1 MTIQEWTQHW
11 LEAYARPSVRPAT
24 LAAYRYILQNHI
36 NPGLGEIELAA
47 LMVEDVSLFLEHCKT
62 SGSHRP
68 ESAGYPGLSDET
80 MRHIHRLLYQCLAP
94 AVTQGLISENPVGAF
109 RCARS
114 KPQTHNVLTADEVE
128 VYLDAADELGVLSMF
143 SLELTCGLRQ
153 RELIALKWS
162 DLDVENRTLTVA
174 EQRAVE
180 RGKLVE
186 YGMETRTITLTEEVT
201 ALLSGEHARH
211 PSHPCMFVHPGT
223 LKPYSPNMVRLLHGR
238 VLERAGL
245 EHLRF
250 VDLRHTCAA
259 LALKGGAE
267 ARTLAAVLGHSRP
280 SDTRQAYKEYLP
292 AKKPEKP
299 VCNRCAP
306 SVPELQAAA
315 DKIASALNFACI
327 CARN

>member
-1 MTIQEWTQHW
+1 MTVKEWTQHW
-11 LEAYARPSVRPAT
+11 LEVYAKPSVRPTT

-36 NPGLGEIELAA
+36 NPGLGEIELTA
-47 LMVEDVSLFLEHCKT
+47 LTVEDVSLFLEHCKT

-94 AVTQGLISENPVGAF
+94 AVTQGLISENPAGVF

-128 VYLDAADELGVLSMF
+128 AYLDAADELGVLAMF

-162 DLDVENRTLTVA
+162 DLDVENRILTVA
-174 EQRAVE
+174 EQRAVKC
-180 RGKLVE
+180 GKLIE
-186 YGMETRTITLTEEVT
+186 YDTKTRTITLTEEVT
-201 ALLSGEHARH
+201 ALLTGEHAEH

-223 LKPYSPNMVRLLHGR
+223 LKPYSPNMVRLLHSR
-238 VLERAGL
+238 VLGRAGL

-259 LALKGGAE
+259 LALKGGADT
-267 ARTLAAVLGHSRP
+267 RTLSAVLGHSRP
-280 SDTRQAYKEYLP
+280 SDTRKAYKEYLP
-292 AKKPEKP
+292 AKESERPA
-299 VCNRCAP
+299 CAP
-306 SVPELQAAA
+306 CTPSVAELQAAA
-315 DKIASALNFACI
+315 EKIAQALNF
-327 CARN
+327 